1 MAKKREEM
9 SKLVFDVT
17 EQQLACRRDWT
28 TLHSSKFDRATD
40 LNYEKDL
47 YSLNRS
53 QSLNPSDFG
62 WVRKGKNV

>member
-17 EQQLACRRDWT
+17 EQLACRDWT
-28 TLHSSKFDRATD
+28 TLHSSKVDRATD
-40 LNYEKDL
+40 FNYEKDL

-53 QSLNPSDFG
+53 QSLNPSNG
-62 WVRKGKNV
+62 YEKVKKV